1 MNITKNND
9 AFLVEWLGGRSE
21 QKQFLLISDVH
32 FDSKKCNRAALK
44 RTMDEAME
52 REAGILI
59 FGDWLD
65 VMGHKYDPRSGKS
78 DIRAEYATSNYF
90 ENVVDDSVAFL
101 LPYASNLLLI
111 SQGNHELAVRK
122 RHEIDLLSIMAY
134 KLKAEAGW
142 SGMIG
147 GYEGW
152 IQFRQRRN
160 QHAAITRTMFFTHGT
175 GGNSP
180 VTRGTIATN
189 RRQVN
194 IDADIFVS
202 GHIHTQWSMPIN
214 RRVLNDKG
222 NEELREVLHLQLGTY
237 KESHLDRNGWEA
249 MKGFAAPNIG
259 GYWLKFGFGKGDQSE
274 ILTFVE
280 ERTR

>member
-9 AFLVEWLGGRSE
+9 AFLVEWTGGRSD
-21 QKQFLLISDVH
+21 QKEYLLISDVH

-44 RTMDEAME
+44 RTMDEAMN
-52 REAGILI
+52 RDAGILI
-59 FGDWLD
+59 FGDFFD
-65 VMGHKYDPRSGKS
+65 VMGSRADKRASKS
-78 DIRAEYATSNYF
+78 DLRPEYLTSNYL
-90 ENVVDDSVAFL
+90 EAIIDDGVEFL
-101 LPYASNLLLI
+101 KTYAANLLFI
-111 SQGNHELAVRK
+111 GQGNHELTIK
-122 RHEIDLLSIMAY
+122 KFQEIDILSVLAY
-134 KLKAEAGW
+134 KLRAEAGW

-259 GYWLKFGFGKGDQSE
+259 GYWLKFGFGKGEQSE
-274 ILTFVE
+274 ILTFIE